1 MIVKFRSIWL
11 VSLTLFFI
19 ASGLLGCSA
28 EAKKERH
35 WKKGERY
42 LSENKYR
49 DAVIEFKNVV
59 KIDPD
64 DVGGHLQLGKAHLS
78 TGEFREA
85 YAQFLKCVQM
95 DPAFAE
101 ARIQLGKLY
110 LMARKYK
117 EAREQAE
124 AALAGESPSPEG
136 HLLMSMIHMAQN
148 RPSDALKE
156 AQEAVNAAPKSID
169 ALLHLAAIHAFTKNL
184 TGAKQAVQRAI
195 DQDPRA
201 AAPHVALARIY
212 ISEKDFTG
220 AEAEFIKALESNPG
234 DVNASLRLGDFYM
247 SLNRKDKGISVYKKI
262 VETGLKSEPALVR
275 LAENSLNEG
284 KLQEGSEY
292 VEKILKSNPKSAEGQ
307 LMKGRIHLTKRE
319 FDEAILYIQPFCKDY
334 PKSAPG
340 RYYLALAHFGNK
352 DLKQAQTHASEAVRL
367 RPRWI
372 EPRVLLA
379 EILMLGGSHAK
390 ALAEINR
397 VLEQAPL
404 NSRAILM
411 AGDLHVM
418 NKNITAAE
426 KILRAAVKRAP
437 DIPAFHVSLGKILLF
452 RKQEKEALAHFEEA
466 LELRPGYI
474 EPLRMIVTI
483 HLKNKSPAGAIAQ
496 IEKQM
501 KMTPPNPMYDFLLAR
516 VFEVSGDAARSETH
530 YRKAAGSG
538 NFQEFYNAL
547 AGFYIRKGL
556 LQKAEKQYMEALRMD
571 PKAYAAHMGLGLVY
585 ESMKDKEKAKDHYRK
600 ALNSNPKLI
609 AAANN
614 LAYLYAEEDDKI
626 DEALNLAQSAKETAP
641 QDPYISDTLGWIYYK
656 KNIFSKAIPY
666 LKEANEKIPGNPVFR
681 YHLGMAYYKN
691 GNLKDSERELTKA
704 VALNPN
710 LPEKSAVLALLD
722 KMGKTTPNSPVQ
734 RSN

>member
-1 MIVKFRSIWL
+1 MIVKYRSIWL
-11 VSLTLFFI
+11 VSLILFFI

-35 WKKGERY
+35 WKKGEKY
-42 LSENKYR
+42 LSQNKFR

-64 DVGGHLQLGKAHLS
+64 DARGHFQLGKAHLS

-85 YAQFLKCVQM
+85 YARFLKCIQI

-101 ARIQLGKLY
+101 ARVQLGKLY
-110 LMARKYK
+110 LMARQYDK
-117 EAREQAE
+117 AREQAE
-124 AALAGESPSPEG
+124 AALAGESPCPEG
-136 HLLMSMIHMAQN
+136 RLLMSMIHMAQN
-148 RPSDALKE
+148 RPNDALKE

-169 ALLHLAAIHAFTKNL
+169 ALLHLAAAHAFAKDL

-195 DQDPRA
+195 IQDPQA
-201 AAPHVALARIY
+201 AAPHLALARIY
-212 ISEKDFTG
+212 ISEKNFAA
-220 AEAEFIKALESNPG
+220 AEAALIKAAEIDPG

-284 KLQEGSEY
+284 KLQESAGY
-292 VEKILKSNPKSAEGQ
+292 VEKILKANPKSAEGQ
-307 LMKGRIHLTKRE
+307 LIKGRIHLAKRE

-340 RYYLALAHFGNK
+340 HYYLAQAHFGNK
-352 DLKQAQTHASEAVRL
+352 DLKQAQIHVSEAVQL

-372 EPRVLLA
+372 EPRMLLA
-379 EILMLGGSHAK
+379 EILMLGGSHDK

-404 NSRAILM
+404 NSRAVLM
-411 AGDLHVM
+411 AADLHVL
-418 NKNITAAE
+418 NKDIDAAE
-426 KILRAAVKRAP
+426 KILRAAVRRAP
-437 DIPAFHVSLGKILLF
+437 DIPAFHVSLGKVLLY
-452 RKQEKEALAHFEEA
+452 RKQEKEALAHFDEA

-474 EPLRMIVTI
+474 EPLRMIATVHI
-483 HLKNKSPAGAIAQ
+483 KNKDFAQ
-496 IEKQM
+496 ATGRIEKQM
-501 KMTPPNPMYDFLLAR
+501 KLAPPNPMYDFLLAR
-516 VFEVSGDAARSETH
+516 VFEVSGDASRSETH

-538 NFQEFYNAL
+538 NFPEFYNAL

-556 LQKAEKQYMEALRMD
+556 LQKAEKQYLEAIRVA
-571 PKAYAAHMGLGLVY
+571 PRAYPAHMGLGIIY
-585 ESMKDKEKAKDHYRK
+585 EAMQNKEKAKDHYRK
-600 ALNSNPKLI
+600 ALDINPKLI

-641 QDPYISDTLGWIYYK
+641 HDPYVSDTLGWIYYK
-656 KNIFSKAIPY
+656 KNISSKAIPY
-666 LKEANEKIPGNPVFR
+666 LKEAKEKVPENPVFR

-691 GNLKDSERELTKA
+691 GNLRDSERELTKA

-710 LPEKSAVLALLD
+710 LPEKNAVMALLAD
-722 KMGKTTPNSPVQ
+722 MRKTAPHTPVRKGN
-734 RSN
+734 